1 MKMFRRKELSLEELR
16 AISKTFRR
24 NIIFIE
30 KIISKRK
37 TYIYVEFLDKK
48 RNKYV
53 RVYED
58 KIKVHNLIF
67 SNKLDLNGKQIKSDI
82 GETKERRNVL
92 NYLGL
97 N

>member
-1 MKMFRRKELSLEELR
+1 MFIRKELSPEEIR
-16 AISKTFRR
+16 AISKTVRR

-37 TYIYVEFLDKK
+37 TYIYVEFLDKN

-53 RVYED
+53 RVYEE
-58 KIKVHNLIF
+58 KIKVRNLIF

>member
-1 MKMFRRKELSLEELR
+1 MKMFIRKELRAEEIR
-16 AISKTFRR
+16 AISKTVRR

-37 TYIYVEFLDKK
+37 TYIYVEFLDKN

-53 RVYED
+53 RVYEE
-58 KIKVHNLIF
+58 KIKVSSLIF

>member
-1 MKMFRRKELSLEELR
+1 MFIRKELRAEEIR
-16 AISKTFRR
+16 AISKTVRR

-37 TYIYVEFLDKK
+37 TYIYVEFLDKN

-53 RVYED
+53 RVYEE
-58 KIKVHNLIF
+58 KIKVRNLIF

-82 GETKERRNVL
+82 GETKERRTVL

-97 N
+97 S

>member
-1 MKMFRRKELSLEELR
+1 MFIRKELNSKEIR
-16 AISKTFRR
+16 AISKTVRR

-37 TYIYVEFLDKK
+37 TYIYVEFLDEN

-53 RVYED
+53 RVYEE
-58 KIKVHNLIF
+58 KMKVSNLIF
-67 SNKLDLNGKQIKSDI
+67 SNKSDLNGKQIKSDI

-97 N
+97 S

>member
-1 MKMFRRKELSLEELR
+1 MFIRKELRAEEIR
-16 AISKTFRR
+16 AISKTVRR

-37 TYIYVEFLDKK
+37 TYIYVEFLDKN

-53 RVYED
+53 RVYEE
-58 KIKVHNLIF
+58 KIKVSNLIF

>member
-1 MKMFRRKELSLEELR
+1 MFIRKELSPEEIR
-16 AISKTFRR
+16 AISKTVRR

-37 TYIYVEFLDKK
+37 TYIYVEFLDEN

-53 RVYED
+53 RVYEE
-58 KIKVHNLIF
+58 KIKVSNLIF

>member
-1 MKMFRRKELSLEELR
+1 MFIRKELSPEEIR
-16 AISKTFRR
+16 AISKTVRR
-24 NIIFIE
+24 DIIFIE

-37 TYIYVEFLDKK
+37 TYIYVEFLDKN

-53 RVYED
+53 RVYEE
-58 KIKVHNLIF
+58 KIKVSNLIF

>member
-1 MKMFRRKELSLEELR
+1 MFIRKELSKEELR
-16 AISKTFRR
+16 AISKTVRR

-37 TYIYVEFLDKK
+37 TYIYVEFLDKN

-53 RVYED
+53 RVYEE
-58 KIKVHNLIF
+58 KIKVRNLIF
-67 SNKLDLNGKQIKSDI
+67 SNKLDLNGKQIKSGI

-97 N
+97 S

>member
-1 MKMFRRKELSLEELR
+1 M
-16 AISKTFRR
+16 IY
-24 NIIFIE
+24 IIFIE

-37 TYIYVEFLDKK
+37 TYIYVEFLDKN

-53 RVYED
+53 RVYEE
-58 KIKVHNLIF
+58 KIKVRNLIF

>member
-1 MKMFRRKELSLEELR
+1 MFIRKELSPEEIR
-16 AISKTFRR
+16 AISKTVRR

-37 TYIYVEFLDKK
+37 TYIYVEFLDKN

-53 RVYED
+53 RVYEE
-58 KIKVHNLIF
+58 KIKVSSLIF

-92 NYLGL
+92 NYFGL

>member
-1 MKMFRRKELSLEELR
+1 MFIRKELRAEEIR
-16 AISKTFRR
+16 AISKTVRR

-37 TYIYVEFLDKK
+37 TYIYVEFLDKN

-58 KIKVHNLIF
+58 KIKVRNLIF

-97 N
+97 S

>member
-1 MKMFRRKELSLEELR
+1 MFIRKELSPEEIR
-16 AISKTFRR
+16 AISKTVRR

-37 TYIYVEFLDKK
+37 TYIYVEFLDKN

-53 RVYED
+53 RVYEE
-58 KIKVHNLIF
+58 KIKVRNLIF

-97 N
+97 S

>member
-1 MKMFRRKELSLEELR
+1 MFIRKELRAEEIR
-16 AISKTFRR
+16 AISKTVRR

-37 TYIYVEFLDKK
+37 TYIYVEFLDEN

-53 RVYED
+53 RVYEE
-58 KIKVHNLIF
+58 KIKVRNLIF

-82 GETKERRNVL
+82 GETKERRTVL

-97 N
+97 S

>member
-1 MKMFRRKELSLEELR
+1 MFIRKELNSKEIR
-16 AISKTFRR
+16 AISKTVRR

-37 TYIYVEFLDKK
+37 TYIYVEFLDEN

-53 RVYED
+53 RVYEE
-58 KIKVHNLIF
+58 KIKVSNLIF

>member
-1 MKMFRRKELSLEELR
+1 MFIRKELSPEKIR
-16 AISKTFRR
+16 AISKTVRR

-37 TYIYVEFLDKK
+37 TYIYVEFLDKN

-53 RVYED
+53 RVYEE
-58 KIKVHNLIF
+58 KIKVRNLIF

>member
-1 MKMFRRKELSLEELR
+1 MFIRKELRAEEIR
-16 AISKTFRR
+16 AISKTVRR

-37 TYIYVEFLDKK
+37 TYIYVEFLDKN

-53 RVYED
+53 RVYEE
-58 KIKVHNLIF
+58 KIKVSSLIF

>member
-1 MKMFRRKELSLEELR
+1 MFIRKELRAEEIR
-16 AISKTFRR
+16 GISKTVRR

-37 TYIYVEFLDKK
+37 NYIYVEFLDKN

-53 RVYED
+53 RVYEE
-58 KIKVHNLIF
+58 KIKVRNLIF

>member
-1 MKMFRRKELSLEELR
+1 MFIRKELSPEEIR
-16 AISKTFRR
+16 AISKTVRR

-37 TYIYVEFLDKK
+37 TYIYVEFLDKN

-53 RVYED
+53 RVYEE
-58 KIKVHNLIF
+58 KMKVSNLIF

>member
-1 MKMFRRKELSLEELR
+1 MFIRKELNSKEIR
-16 AISKTFRR
+16 AISKTVRR

-37 TYIYVEFLDKK
+37 TYIYVEFLDEN

-53 RVYED
+53 RVYEE
-58 KIKVHNLIF
+58 KMKVSNLIF
-67 SNKLDLNGKQIKSDI
+67 SNKSDLNGKQIKSDI

>member
-1 MKMFRRKELSLEELR
+1 MFIRKELRAEEIR
-16 AISKTFRR
+16 AISKTVSR

-37 TYIYVEFLDKK
+37 TYIYVEFLDKN

-53 RVYED
+53 RVYEE
-58 KIKVHNLIF
+58 KIKVRNLIF

>member
-1 MKMFRRKELSLEELR
+1 MFIRKELRAEEIR
-16 AISKTFRR
+16 AISKTVRR

-37 TYIYVEFLDKK
+37 TYIYVEFLDEN

-53 RVYED
+53 RVYEE
-58 KIKVHNLIF
+58 KIKVCNLIF

-82 GETKERRNVL
+82 GETKERRTVL

-97 N
+97 S

>member
-1 MKMFRRKELSLEELR
+1 MFRRKELSPEEIR
-16 AISKTFRR
+16 AISKTVRR

-37 TYIYVEFLDKK
+37 TYIYVEFLDKN

-53 RVYED
+53 RVYEE
-58 KIKVHNLIF
+58 KIKVSSLIF

>member
-1 MKMFRRKELSLEELR
+1 MFIRKELSKEELR
-16 AISKTFRR
+16 AISKTVRR

-37 TYIYVEFLDKK
+37 TYIYVEFLDKN

-53 RVYED
+53 RVYEE
-58 KIKVHNLIF
+58 KIKVRNLIF

>member
-1 MKMFRRKELSLEELR
+1 MFIRKELSPEEIR
-16 AISKTFRR
+16 AISKTVRR

-37 TYIYVEFLDKK
+37 TYIYVEFLDEN

-53 RVYED
+53 RVYEE
-58 KIKVHNLIF
+58 KIKVSSLIF

>member
-1 MKMFRRKELSLEELR
+1 MFIRKELSPEEIR
-16 AISKTFRR
+16 AISKTVRR

-37 TYIYVEFLDKK
+37 TYIYVEFLDKN

-53 RVYED
+53 RVYEE
-58 KIKVHNLIF
+58 KIKVSNLIF

>member
-1 MKMFRRKELSLEELR
+1 MFIRKELSPEEIR
-16 AISKTFRR
+16 AISKTVRR

-37 TYIYVEFLDKK
+37 TYIYVEFLDKN

-53 RVYED
+53 RVYEE
-58 KIKVHNLIF
+58 KIKISNLVF

-82 GETKERRNVL
+82 AETKERRNVL

>member
-1 MKMFRRKELSLEELR
+1 MFIRKELRAEEIR
-16 AISKTFRR
+16 AISKTVRR
-24 NIIFIE
+24 DIIFIE

-37 TYIYVEFLDKK
+37 TYIYVEFLDKN

-53 RVYED
+53 RVYEE
-58 KIKVHNLIF
+58 KIKVSSLIF

>member
-1 MKMFRRKELSLEELR
+1 MFIRKELSPEEIR
-16 AISKTFRR
+16 AISKTVRR

-37 TYIYVEFLDKK
+37 TYISVEFLDKN

-53 RVYED
+53 RVYEE
-58 KIKVHNLIF
+58 KIKVSSLIF

>member
-1 MKMFRRKELSLEELR
+1 MFIRKELSPEEIR
-16 AISKTFRR
+16 DISKTVRR

-37 TYIYVEFLDKK
+37 TYIYVEFLDKN

-53 RVYED
+53 RVYEE
-58 KIKVHNLIF
+58 KIKVSSLIF

>member
-1 MKMFRRKELSLEELR
+1 MFIRKELNPEEIR
-16 AISKTFRR
+16 AISKTVRR

-37 TYIYVEFLDKK
+37 TYIYVEFLDENK
-48 RNKYV
+48 NKYV
-53 RVYED
+53 RVYEE
-58 KIKVHNLIF
+58 KIKISNLVF

-82 GETKERRNVL
+82 AETKERRNVL

>member
-1 MKMFRRKELSLEELR
+1 MFIRKELRAEEIR
-16 AISKTFRR
+16 AISKTVRR

-37 TYIYVEFLDKK
+37 TYIYVEFLDKN

-53 RVYED
+53 RVYEE
-58 KIKVHNLIF
+58 KIKVRNLIF

>member
-1 MKMFRRKELSLEELR
+1 MFTRKELSPEEIR
-16 AISKTFRR
+16 AISKTVRR

-37 TYIYVEFLDKK
+37 TYIYVEFLDKN

-53 RVYED
+53 RVYEE
-58 KIKVHNLIF
+58 KIKVRNLVF

>member
-1 MKMFRRKELSLEELR
+1 MFIRKELRAEEIR
-16 AISKTFRR
+16 AISKTVRR

-37 TYIYVEFLDKK
+37 TYIYVEFLDKN

-53 RVYED
+53 RVYEE

-82 GETKERRNVL
+82 GETKERRTVL

-97 N
+97 S

>member
-1 MKMFRRKELSLEELR
+1 LSPEEIR
-16 AISKTFRR
+16 AISKTVRR

-37 TYIYVEFLDKK
+37 TYIYVEFLDKN

-53 RVYED
+53 RVYEE
-58 KIKVHNLIF
+58 KIKVSSLIF

>member
-1 MKMFRRKELSLEELR
+1 MFIRKELSPEEIR
-16 AISKTFRR
+16 AISKTVRR

-37 TYIYVEFLDKK
+37 TYIYVEFLDKN

-53 RVYED
+53 RVYEE
-58 KIKVHNLIF
+58 KIKVRNLVF

>member
-1 MKMFRRKELSLEELR
+1 MFIRKELNPKEIR
-16 AISKTFRR
+16 AISKTVRR

-37 TYIYVEFLDKK
+37 TYIYVEFLDEN

-53 RVYED
+53 RVYEE
-58 KIKVHNLIF
+58 KMKVSNLIF

>member
-1 MKMFRRKELSLEELR
+1 MKMFIRKELSPEEIR
-16 AISKTFRR
+16 AISKTVRR

-37 TYIYVEFLDKK
+37 TYIYVEFLDKN

-53 RVYED
+53 RVYEE
-58 KIKVHNLIF
+58 KIKVSSLIF